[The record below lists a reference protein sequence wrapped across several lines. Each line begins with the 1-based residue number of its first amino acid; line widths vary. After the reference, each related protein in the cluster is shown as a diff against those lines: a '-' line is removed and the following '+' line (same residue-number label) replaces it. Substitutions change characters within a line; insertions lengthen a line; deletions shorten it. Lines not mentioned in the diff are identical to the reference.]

1 MQGTEVLLR
10 DGNDTRSSPHLSMV
24 TLGCLNE
31 GDERGEGQGR
41 YSSWLSLRLEMDPA
55 TRIVLPWSGLVR
67 SGPVRH
73 RSQQKSGLIQDQT

>member
-67 SGPVRH
+67 SDIGPNKKVV
-73 RSQQKSGLIQDQT
+73 